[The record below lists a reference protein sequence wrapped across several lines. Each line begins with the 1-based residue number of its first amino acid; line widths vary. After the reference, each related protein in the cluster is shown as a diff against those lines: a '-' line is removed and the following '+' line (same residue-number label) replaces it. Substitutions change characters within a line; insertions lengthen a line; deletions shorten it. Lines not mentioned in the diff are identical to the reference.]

1 MAHQLSV
8 PCLAFEPKE
17 AINQAK
23 AAIASLQQR
32 EGIDTVFLIGS
43 SLGGYYA
50 TYLSQTLDLKA
61 ALINPAVKPY
71 ELFGDY
77 LGPNKHYYDG
87 KTYMLEMK
95 HIDQLKELEIDV
107 IKNDND
113 LLLLLQTGDE
123 TLDYHL
129 ASAKYVNSPSWIES
143 GGNHSFVNFIDRL
156 EMIFH
161 FAQNKRT

>member
-1 MAHQLSV
+1 MAQQLCV
-8 PCLAFEPKE
+8 PCLAFEPKD

-23 AAIASLQQR
+23 ASIEALQ
-32 EGIDTVFLIGS
+32 EMDGIDTVFLIGS

-50 TYLSQTLDLKA
+50 TYLSQTLGLKA
-61 ALINPAVKPY
+61 ALVNPAVKPY

-95 HIDQLKELEIDV
+95 HIDQLKALEIDV
-107 IKNDND
+107 IESEDN
-113 LLLLLQTGDE
+113 LFLLLQTGDE
-123 TLDYHL
+123 TLDYQL
-129 ASAKYVNSPSWIES
+129 ATAKYVNSPSWIES

-161 FAQNKRT
+161 FAK